1 MNILDVNRNT
11 LANLYEQY
19 PENLY
24 GLSMD
29 GNNLVYKGEYCDIS
43 NFNINDLLNGD
54 TNFAASLSVLDAED
68 IFRIIRLH
76 ALGLDSTL
84 ENQQELKSEE
94 KIEIIKSENPLMK
107 NISMV
112 KQIHHGFTEEYIN
125 IVDSQGIDHL
135 YHKDRDNDVFAI
147 YEQLKGRNPGVE
159 ITPDDLIAEMNRK
172 LYEVDMEDSFDLLNK
187 STTSEDFANKL
198 RRVCEP
204 YRDNK
209 SIRVYGNEN
218 HDIVIVR
225 DLDDPSKHKIVT
237 FDTNEYGDLVMMSH
251 DQNVMGTDTS
261 ITRGDSTETTT
272 DSSQV
277 ENPEN
282 EQEVIEKD
290 EQKII
295 AKLIPTSEFYRLLN
309 SPDELTK
316 EERNSVDLYYGYFG
330 DLILYEDYLLPELKT
345 ILYQFRHYVY
355 ELQYAEVPEGEVA
368 RELNP
373 KQQEAITKAEEMEL
387 RVATVAPE
395 EKTPEKVE
403 ENIKV
408 LKKLM
413 PANDYNPNDTGSVS
427 IFQVL
432 AFIIGVSIILTAITL
447 YLIG

>member
-1 MNILDVNRNT
+1 
-11 LANLYEQY
+11 
-19 PENLY
+19 
-24 GLSMD
+24 
-29 GNNLVYKGEYCDIS
+29 
-43 NFNINDLLNGD
+43 
-54 TNFAASLSVLDAED
+54 
-68 IFRIIRLH
+68 
-76 ALGLDSTL
+76 
-84 ENQQELKSEE
+84 
-94 KIEIIKSENPLMK
+94 MK
-107 NISMV
+107 
-112 KQIHHGFTEEYIN
+112 
-125 IVDSQGIDHL
+125 
-135 YHKDRDNDVFAI
+135 
-147 YEQLKGRNPGVE
+147 
-159 ITPDDLIAEMNRK
+159 
-172 LYEVDMEDSFDLLNK
+172 
-187 STTSEDFANKL
+187 
-198 RRVCEP
+198 
-204 YRDNK
+204 
-209 SIRVYGNEN
+209 
-218 HDIVIVR
+218 
-225 DLDDPSKHKIVT
+225 
-237 FDTNEYGDLVMMSH
+237 
-251 DQNVMGTDTS
+251 
-261 ITRGDSTETTT
+261 
-272 DSSQV
+272 
-277 ENPEN
+277 
-282 EQEVIEKD
+282 
-290 EQKII
+290 KII